1 MTHPDPAKASQA
13 ENTGPIDLR
22 AKNLSLRKTIL
33 RMEHMLYL
41 RDNALKNTWRVS
53 VTPDQTREIL
63 RRFYGEDRNI
73 NPSVLFHLGEV
84 IALVLNRE
92 PDKRLSDL
100 KHVSDFPKCPTCDG
114 KGCEACDLTG
124 MPTSKFTGGSGKRV
138 IRKTGG
144 LS

>member
-1 MTHPDPAKASQA
+1 MT
-13 ENTGPIDLR
+13 PITD
-22 AKNLSLRKTIL
+22 ATMVKNLSLRKTIR

-41 RDNALKNTWRVS
+41 RDNALKNTWRVN

-92 PDKRLSDL
+92 PDQRLKDL
-100 KHVSDFPKCPTCDG
+100 KNVTDFPKCSTCDG

-124 MPTSKFTGGSGKRV
+124 MPTRKFKGSGVRV

-144 LS
+144 LT